1 MLNQFGKSVVLRCLF
16 RTAGWACVVAIVV
29 LSVVPGNERPHTG
42 MPGQIEHV
50 IAYCGT
56 AILLGLGYP
65 TAKARFGLVAMLA
78 LLAAALEVIQ
88 LWIPGRYSQFIGFA
102 AGSAGACLG
111 MLAVAVLDRFSSPSA
126 WNQWLSVPSPRKARS
141 ERTPL

>member
-1 MLNQFGKSVVLRCLF
+1 MSNQFGKNVVLGCLF
-16 RTAGWACVVAIVV
+16 RAAGWACVVAIIV

-42 MPGQIEHV
+42 VPGQIEHV
-50 IAYCGT
+50 LAYCGT
-56 AILLGLGYP
+56 ATLLGLGYP
-65 TAKARFGLVAMLA
+65 TAARFGMVAMLA

-111 MLAVAVLDRFSSPSA
+111 MLAVAVVDRCGALPLPTQDSS
-126 WNQWLSVPSPRKARS
+126 Q
-141 ERTPL
+141 

>member
-56 AILLGLGYP
+56 ATLLGLGYP
-65 TAKARFGLVAMLA
+65 TAMARFGLVAMLA